1 MLQQGLFCAWP
12 YGQEKGR
19 KKQRTNKYWLSRAH
33 RKCALLERDYMKKDI
48 ILTLIGIGII
58 LGIGCMVFLIP
69 YGKAAKRNDYERLLI
84 EEYLNEQQEDNHPGK
99 EAADMDERKE
109 PVIYDFSD
117 VDTSAYK
124 GKIDSIL
131 IIDKINLKKAI
142 IRGEYNDYNL
152 DRYYFVTAD
161 QLAVLGQDNYIIYGH
176 CSQTYGHSFNR
187 LEELEVGDVFQLIQG
202 ANTFDYVVSN
212 VRRELRENASQ
223 YLNTGEN
230 TVQLLSCEK
239 KKVSGYPEKRLII
252 VTAKRMDKR

>member
-1 MLQQGLFCAWP
+1 
-12 YGQEKGR
+12 
-19 KKQRTNKYWLSRAH
+19 
-33 RKCALLERDYMKKDI
+33 MKKDI

-58 LGIGCMVFLIP
+58 LAAGCMILLIP
-69 YGKAAKRNDYERLLI
+69 YGKAAKRNDYETRLI
-84 EEYLNEQQEDNHPGK
+84 EEYLDEQQEDNHRGK
-99 EAADMDERKE
+99 ETADMDEVKE
-109 PVIYDFSD
+109 PVAYDFSD

-124 GKIDSIL
+124 GEIDSIL
-131 IIDKINLKKAI
+131 VIDKINLKKAI

-176 CSQTYGHSFNR
+176 CSRTYGHSFNR
-187 LEELEVGDVFQLIQG
+187 LEELEVGDEFQLIQG
-202 ANTFDYVVSN
+202 PHTYDYVVSN

-223 YLNTGEN
+223 YLNTGAN

-252 VTAKRMDKR
+252 VTAKRMEKESN

>member
-1 MLQQGLFCAWP
+1 
-12 YGQEKGR
+12 
-19 KKQRTNKYWLSRAH
+19 
-33 RKCALLERDYMKKDI
+33 MKKDI

-69 YGKAAKRNDYERLLI
+69 YGKAAKRNDYERQLV
-84 EEYLNEQQEDNHPGK
+84 EEYLGERQEDNHFGK
-99 EAADMDERKE
+99 EAADMDEVKE
-109 PVIYDFSD
+109 PVTYDFSD

-124 GKIDSIL
+124 GEIDSIL

-161 QLAVLGQDNYIIYGH
+161 QLAVLGRDNYIIYGH

-187 LEELEVGDVFQLIQG
+187 LEELEVGDAFQLIQG
-202 ANTFDYVVSN
+202 THTYDYVVSN

-252 VTAKRMDKR
+252 VTAKEKIKELN